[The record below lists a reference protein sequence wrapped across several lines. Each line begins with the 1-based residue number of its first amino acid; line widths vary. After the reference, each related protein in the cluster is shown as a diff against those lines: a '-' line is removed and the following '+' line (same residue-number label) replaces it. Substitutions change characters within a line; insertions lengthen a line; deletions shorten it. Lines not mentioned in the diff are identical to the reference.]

1 MHDTSDTRAPL
12 SDGPAGTAADAPAQA
27 PGRSCP
33 LHYRYGPT
41 ALARAPDAGLD
52 DLDVL
57 YVVGGLYGNVAAL
70 ARLLDLFDAEP
81 GRKALVFNGDFHWFD
96 TDPAVFARVQAGVMA
111 HHALRGN
118 VETEL
123 AADADAADDAPDAGC
138 GCAYPAWVGDAVVER
153 SNRILRRLRG
163 ALAAQADAAAIRA
176 ALAALPMHARARV
189 GPLQIAIVH
198 GDAESLAGWGFA
210 QEHLQDADHRARLAG
225 WFDAAGVQVFAS
237 SHTCLPVTQ
246 AWPGGRWLLNNGAA
260 GMPNFRGEPAGL
272 FTRIATRPCEG
283 PARRY
288 GVCEAGVH
296 LDTVAIDADPA
307 AALAGFLA
315 QWPAGSD
322 AHASYHARI
331 VHGPDYT
338 PGQAIRTR
346 E

>member
-1 MHDTSDTRAPL
+1 MPALDTVPPDTVP
-12 SDGPAGTAADAPAQA
+12 TDAA

-33 LHYRYGPT
+33 LHYRYGPA
-41 ALARAPDAGLD
+41 ALARAPDPGLA

-57 YVVGGLYGNVAAL
+57 YAVGGLYGDAAAL
-70 ARLLDLFDAEP
+70 AQVLARFRAEP

-96 TDPAVFARVQAGVMA
+96 TDPAVFARVQAGVLA

-123 AADADAADDAPDAGC
+123 AADAGDDPDAPDAGC
-138 GCAYPAWVGDAVVER
+138 GCAYPAWVGDDVVTR
-153 SNRILRRLRG
+153 SNRILHRLRG
-163 ALAAQADAAAIRA
+163 ALAAQADPAGARA
-176 ALAALPMHARARV
+176 ALGALPMHARASV
-189 GPLQIAIVH
+189 GPLQVALVH

-210 QEHLQDADHRARLAG
+210 QEHLRDPAHRTHLAG
-225 WFDAAGVQVFAS
+225 WFEAAGVQVFAS

-260 GMPNFRGEPAGL
+260 GMPNFRGEHTGL
-272 FTRIATRPCEG
+272 FSRIATRPFDG
-283 PARRY
+283 PGRRY
-288 GVCEAGVH
+288 GVVERGVH
-296 LDTVAIDADPA
+296 LETIAIDTDA
-307 AALAGFLA
+307 AQAQAAFLA

-322 AHASYHARI
+322 AHASYHGRI

-338 PGQAIRTR
+338 PDQALRTL